1 MRGGYFPQYPHHDNL
16 PDPEIRTFITNF
28 YHATDQPGSD
38 ELWISYFTPDAH
50 VVIGGDVGHGEQ
62 GKPKCPPPLPGAEA
76 FTQKQ
81 RREPEIRELRQRM
94 WTTVRE
100 RRHTVKKA
108 FPAIFQDPADAQG
121 DECELMLFGEVN
133 LKTTDGQSQVVPWA
147 GHAVVKKEVDAAT
160 KEWKFTQYQV
170 WMQNC

>member
-1 MRGGYFPQYPHHDNL
+1 MVGSMRGGYFPQYPHHDNL

-62 GKPKCPPPLPGAEA
+62 
-76 FTQKQ
+76 
-81 RREPEIRELRQRM
+81 EIRELRQRM

-108 FPAIFQDPADAQG
+108 FPAIFQDPADVRG

-133 LKTTDGQSQVVPWA
+133 LETTDGQSLVVPWA
-147 GHAVVKKEVDAAT
+147 GHAVVKKEVDAVT

-170 WMQNC
+170 WMQNS